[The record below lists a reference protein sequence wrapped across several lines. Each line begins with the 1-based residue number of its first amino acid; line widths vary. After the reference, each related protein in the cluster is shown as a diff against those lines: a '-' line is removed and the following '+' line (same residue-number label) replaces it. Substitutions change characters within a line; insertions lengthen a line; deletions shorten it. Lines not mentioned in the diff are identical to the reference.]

1 MAETSIDVSPER
13 TRARILDAGL
23 DLFGER
29 GLTGTTVRDIAGRA
43 NVNVAAISYYFGG
56 KDELYKA
63 VAQMVIG
70 GIEERVRRRAAAFL
84 DQPPTEPAAALEAL
98 QRLFEAV
105 IDAIVGPPEMRR
117 VARFVI
123 REQMQPTA
131 AFDILF
137 GTMSRIHGGA
147 CRLMGMATGREP
159 EAAET
164 RLRVFSLLGQ
174 VLVFRVAEAVVL
186 RRMGVESYDDRFLS
200 EVKAL
205 IRANVRAVVTA
216 AREDAP

>member
-1 MAETSIDVSPER
+1 MAETGIDTSPER
-13 TRARILDAGL
+13 TRARILDAAL
-23 DLFGER
+23 DLFSER

-70 GIEERVRRRAAAFL
+70 GIEARVRRRAGDLL
-84 DQPPTEPAAALEAL
+84 DEPPTDPTAALEAL

-105 IDAIVGPPEMRR
+105 ADAILGPAEMRR
-117 VARFVI
+117 IARFVI

-159 EAAET
+159 ETAET
-164 RLRVFSLLGQ
+164 RLRVFTLLGQ

-186 RRMGVESYDDRFLS
+186 RRMGVDSYDDTFLT

-216 AREDAP
+216 AREDGR

>member
-1 MAETSIDVSPER
+1 MAEANIDTSPER
-13 TRARILDAGL
+13 TRARILDAAL

-63 VAQMVIG
+63 VAQMVID
-70 GIEERVRRRAAAFL
+70 GIEARLHRRAAPLL
-84 DQPPTEPAAALEAL
+84 DQPPTDAARALEAL
-98 QRLFEAV
+98 QNLFEAV
-105 IDAIVGPPEMRR
+105 VDAIVGPAEMRR

-147 CRLMGMATGREP
+147 CRLLGMATGREP
-159 EAAET
+159 ETAET
-164 RLRVFSLLGQ
+164 RLRVFTLLGQ
-174 VLVFRVAEAVVL
+174 VLVFRVAEGVVL
-186 RRMGVESYDDRFLS
+186 RRMGVDSYDDSFLT

-216 AREDAP
+216 AREGGS